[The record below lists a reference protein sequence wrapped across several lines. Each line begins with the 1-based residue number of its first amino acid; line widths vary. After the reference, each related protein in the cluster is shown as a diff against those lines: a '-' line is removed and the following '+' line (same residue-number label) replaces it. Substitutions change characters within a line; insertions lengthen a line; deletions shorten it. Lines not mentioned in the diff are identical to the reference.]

1 MIIFFLPK
9 LLKIILSKKGQI
21 RPIISFF
28 SEFITAKPFK
38 KQRKLIQY
46 FNLVCQPLKIHGSI
60 SIYQISTFLEVWST
74 LPSKSPNL
82 FEKIMFTM
90 HDFPLDF
97 CRYFCYVQLENI
109 WTSQF
114 SLWVNCVVVSKKNQQ
129 QCSGWFRKW

>member
-1 MIIFFLPK
+1 MRSLFFFFFA
-9 LLKIILSKKGQI
+9 KITKDYISKKGQI
-21 RPIISFF
+21 RPKISFF

-38 KQRKLIQY
+38 KQHKLIQY
-46 FNLVCQPLKIHGSI
+46 FNSVCQPLKIHGI
-60 SIYQISTFLEVWST
+60 FIYQISTFLEVWST
-74 LPSKSPNL
+74 IPSKSPNL

-129 QCSGWFRKW
+129 QMQRMI